1 MPEREPPC
9 HFQPVSQPGVR
20 NKWYGGIRAED
31 GSIWGMPFN
40 APSVLKIVPET
51 GAVREVGGLPSGGY
65 KWHGGARC
73 GEYLVGIPS
82 HALSVLLVH
91 TPSETITLVEHGI
104 PGGYKWGGGAVGL
117 DGNVYGMPSDTDSV
131 LRIRC
136 ATEEVDTIG
145 DGLLPD
151 IKNKW
156 QGGVLA
162 PDGAIYAIPSDAD
175 SVLKVVPE
183 TATVSLV
190 GQLSDDPD
198 KWQGGFLGADGIIYG
213 IPENADKILR
223 IIPPENDEGMARV
236 VAAAAASGAASV
248 GKMDGYGKGKGDKK
262 EEKVVRKEK
271 EERRKKGL
279 FYAQVTA
286 NINELE
292 KHGITFKLQRR
303 ILIVQSGPLQKPSP
317 HTRQLYFLQMY
328 KKIIIVNA
336 LKVYLIGPYSSTRT
350 CKHICLRT

>member
-1 MPEREPPC
+1 MLGDLSDVE
-9 HFQPVSQPGVR
+9 
-20 NKWYGGIRAED
+20 GG
-31 GSIWGMPFN
+31 W
-40 APSVLKIVPET
+40 
-51 GAVREVGGLPSGGY
+51 
-65 KWHGGARC
+65 KWHGGVLAPDGC
-73 GEYLVGIPS
+73 IYGFPS
-82 HALSVLLVH
+82 HADRVLKINCMTGEVKQIG
-91 TPSETITLVEHGI
+91 PRFKGR
-104 PGGYKWGGGAVGL
+104 YKWGGGAVGL

-223 IIPPENDEGMARV
+223 IIPPENDEGMAKV

-248 GKMDGYGKGKGDKK
+248 GKMDGYGKGKGDEK
-262 EEKVVRKEK
+262 EEKV
-271 EERRKKGL
+271 
-279 FYAQVTA
+279 AATA
-286 NINELE
+286 GTIAASVVPPANAYIQAPENAWMLPELP
-292 KHGITFKLQRR
+292 
-303 ILIVQSGPLQKPSP
+303 PL
-317 HTRQLYFLQMY
+317 HTG
-328 KKIIIVNA
+328 VS
-336 LKVYLIGPYSSTRT
+336 SSTLLAVAGVGF
-350 CKHICLRT
+350 IAGILYGLRRR